1 MIPSFLPSF
10 SFPFLS
16 FPFLSF
22 PFLSFPFLSFLPV
35 SSIIRIDMSMC
46 LFCRLVCL
54 LVYFVCFLHFVLFCF
69 VLVGLVL
76 FVCSFVR
83 SFVCLFVC
91 LFVRSFVRSFV
102 CLFVRLFV
110 YYSVYLF
117 TVFHLHT
124 SFAYVLIHLYIYQMY
139 SFVHLCIY
147 IPKFRTFTV
156 LGFGYWFCVVQF
168 NTSADPNFETILP
181 GDVRNPGLHQ
191 LLTIFEAIDSETPGM
206 SWQICFIASFGSCKQ
221 KSSFS
226 TVFPFRTRQK
236 DEELSPGLLF
246 FGALCGS
253 KSLVFK
259 GSATTDDGMMAVS
272 LLC

>member
-1 MIPSFLPSF
+1 
-10 SFPFLS
+10 
-16 FPFLSF
+16 
-22 PFLSFPFLSFLPV
+22 
-35 SSIIRIDMSMC
+35 MSMC

-54 LVYFVCFLHFVLFCF
+54 LVYFVCFLHFVVFCF
-69 VLVGLVL
+69 GWFGFVCL
-76 FVCSFVR
+76 FVRSFVR

-91 LFVRSFVRSFV
+91 LFVCSFVRSFVRLFV

-124 SFAYVLIHLYIYQMY
+124 SFAYVLIHLYMYQMY
-139 SFVHLCIY
+139 PFVHLCIY

-226 TVFPFRTRQK
+226 TAFSFQDKAKRRRTKSRPFIFQSFVWLREPGFQRQCYHWWWQ
-236 DEELSPGLLF
+236 F
-246 FGALCGS
+246 H
-253 KSLVFK
+253 
-259 GSATTDDGMMAVS
+259 